1 VKYKLDSSSSDEQGD
16 PDSSDTAQ
24 QNTKMGRRT
33 DSAQHTSDSDAPEN
47 SGKERTKRS
56 RAETTKDDSADDDHE
71 EGDEDDSEEQEEI
84 GNVESQNTNRK
95 RDASDGEGASAE
107 SVVVNEGTESEQ
119 KTKRR
124 RIQALSDED
133 SE

>member
-56 RAETTKDDSADDDHE
+56 RAETTKDDSADDDH
-71 EGDEDDSEEQEEI
+71 GDEDDSEEQEEI

-107 SVVVNEGTESEQ
+107 SDVVNEGTESEQ